1 MAETIEVTALRLRL
15 GESIPAGG
23 TDADTL
29 FSEEQLQAI
38 VDTTGSSDE
47 AALEGWTIKRAH
59 LANLV
64 NVTDG
69 AASRELGQLFDHA
82 TEMVDDYSRKL
93 NGRSGRTR
101 IGRITRS

>member
-15 GESIPAGG
+15 GESIPASG
-23 TDADTL
+23 TEADTL

-38 VDTTGSSDE
+38 VDTTSSPDE
-47 AALEGWTIKRAH
+47 AALEGWTVKRAQ

-82 TEMVDDYSRKL
+82 TEMVDHYSRKI